1 MPAEPTNP
9 GSWRANGQA
18 EDLMR
23 KIPLLVATLLFALLS
38 VPPAQAT
45 GRILGIFKD
54 GVYTNHEK
62 LFTVQLPFPEE
73 PTILDGRDP
82 ENDGAGAVSFIDD
95 FGRPFGILY
104 MKNRDPRNDASAD
117 AAAAQEMLRDWYRNK
132 GFPSLFKVSLPKA
145 RIVREEPGQIF
156 GKPAWIVVAHLPG
169 GSPLGRQVHGE
180 DELVHGDS
188 WRVMAVVTQG
198 ERFYLLMTELRAE
211 ALATKDWTYDRPGGR
226 LERVSATT

>member
-1 MPAEPTNP
+1 MN
-9 GSWRANGQA
+9 
-18 EDLMR
+18 
-23 KIPLLVATLLFALLS
+23 KIRFVATATFLALLS

-54 GVYTNHEK
+54 GVHTNHEK
-62 LFTVQLPFPEE
+62 LFTVQSPFP
-73 PTILDGRDP
+73 G
-82 ENDGAGAVSFIDD
+82 
-95 FGRPFGILY
+95 
-104 MKNRDPRNDASAD
+104 
-117 AAAAQEMLRDWYRNK
+117 
-132 GFPSLFKVSLPKA
+132 
-145 RIVREEPGQIF
+145 EPGQIF
-156 GKPAWIVVAHLPG
+156 GKPAWMAVAYLLG

-211 ALATKDWTYDRPGGR
+211 ALATKDWTYDRLGGR

>member
-1 MPAEPTNP
+1 MN
-9 GSWRANGQA
+9 
-18 EDLMR
+18 
-23 KIPLLVATLLFALLS
+23 KIRFVATATFLALLS

-62 LFTVQLPFPEE
+62 LFTVQSPFP
-73 PTILDGRDP
+73 G
-82 ENDGAGAVSFIDD
+82 
-95 FGRPFGILY
+95 
-104 MKNRDPRNDASAD
+104 
-117 AAAAQEMLRDWYRNK
+117 
-132 GFPSLFKVSLPKA
+132 
-145 RIVREEPGQIF
+145 EPGQIF
-156 GKPAWIVVAHLPG
+156 GKPAWIAVAYLPG